1 MTYLSFIIRTSDHI
15 KQRVTCAGEIHP
27 LLQWNYILYCILHD
41 LLSSLLWYW
50 NININ
55 QQNYCTCILQS
66 MLSEYCLMLYMWT
79 FISYI
84 KTRICL
90 PMAFCGIRVAQ
101 FVAFCIV
108 FCGIMSFS
116 IGNFIFYPLIY
127 CFWLPL
133 WHLKIVRIVDKMMM
147 ISMLY

>member
-1 MTYLSFIIRTSDHI
+1 MCRWNTPTPTMELYTLLYFTGSSF
-15 KQRVTCAGEIHP
+15 
-27 LLQWNYILYCILHD
+27 
-41 LLSSLLWYW
+41 LSSL
-50 NININ
+50 
-55 QQNYCTCILQS
+55 ILEHKYQS
-66 MLSEYCLMLYMWT
+66 KKLLYVYSTFYVEWVLLKLYMWT

-90 PMAFCGIRVAQ
+90 PMGLCEIRVAQ